1 MLHVVAIITAHPGR
15 RGPLLDLFRTVVPAV
30 RAEPGCIE
38 YGATVD
44 ADDFQGFSK
53 TAVGTDAFIV
63 VEKWASAEALEAH
76 AAAAHMSDYA
86 AKAKALIASRVIHV
100 LSPA

>member
-1 MLHVVAIITAHPGR
+1 MLHVLAIVTARPGQ
-15 RGPLLDLFRTVVPAV
+15 RGPLLALFRTIVPAV

-38 YGATVD
+38 YCATVD

-53 TAVGTDAFIV
+53 TAAGTDTFIV
-63 VEKWASAEALEAH
+63 VEKWASAEALETH
-76 AAAAHMSDYA
+76 AVAAHMRDYG